1 MSRESRCGPS
11 ASASGIAGDLLALI
25 ILMLVGM
32 GFTLMSATAFADI
45 DRPSGCDNDAA
56 FEVAAPLN
64 G

>member
-45 DRPSGCDNDAA
+45 DRHSGSGNDAA
-56 FEVAAPLN
+56 FEVAAPPN